1 MLTTFHWKNP
11 ALLML
16 TGFFGLTEDSL
27 LTVAYKVNLWQGG
40 FKPVVTDFREFKF
53 NKTVFWDFKKMK
65 DTKGRTWGL
74 EFSFESSHPPT
85 RDVTYKTDLTTAEKF
100 QEIFEVNANRFSNVK
115 ATADIAQQLSAMSL
129 LFQEGVLTE
138 SEFKRSKEIFL
149 GKSADQEQQAER
161 ALRSL
166 KQLKDAGVLTD
177 AEFATKKWDVI
188 SDKRSN

>member
-1 MLTTFHWKNP
+1 MLTTFYFKNP
-11 ALLML
+11 FGVLL
-16 TGFFGLTEDSL
+16 TSFFGITEDSL
-27 LTVAYKVNLWQGG
+27 LTVAYKASLLQDG
-40 FKPVVTDFREFKF
+40 FRPVVTDFHEFKF
-53 NKTVFWDFKKMK
+53 NKMIFWEFKKMK
-65 DTKGRTWGL
+65 DMKGRTWGL

-85 RDVTYKTDLTTAEKF
+85 RDVTYKADLTTAEKF